1 MLLDLP
7 NLLLVDLLSLVEP
20 KDRLSFA
27 KSCKPGND
35 IVKQHFRDDKQSYGK
50 RWAIG
55 QCLRKMYHTVNAGGD
70 VRISWSFNLYYDI
83 WNFDN
88 PAKRSACL
96 CKMGKNKIVSTCS
109 GPKRLTEDQF
119 LEWFGDNMLPDIQN
133 VKFEAR
139 CYYRQ
144 AHKRKIFDEL
154 TLEMKQVL
162 KA

>member
-7 NLLLVDLLSLVEP
+7 TLLLVDLLSLVEP
-20 KDRLSFA
+20 KDRLCLA
-27 KSCKPGND
+27 LSCKPGNA
-35 IVKQHFRDDKQSYGK
+35 IVKQHFNDKQSYSK

-55 QCLRKMYHTVNAGGD
+55 QCLRKMYRTVCDSGD

-83 WNFDN
+83 WNYDN

-96 CKMGKNKIVSTCS
+96 CKMGKNDIVSTCS

-139 CYYRQ
+139 CDYRQ
-144 AHKRKIFDEL
+144 AHKRKRFDEL

-162 KA
+162 KV